1 MSSFNPDF
9 LANLKFGH
17 DVTHVLRLIGRG
29 QGKQELHSQRAPEV
43 LESLRRQSL
52 IESTES
58 SNRLE
63 GITVATAVMSRL
75 VQGNEVPDANIREQ
89 GEIAG
94 YRDVLRTIHDHGD
107 AMPPSANL
115 LLQMH
120 RDVFRYTAG
129 AGGRW
134 KNVDNTIT
142 ETRPDGTVF
151 VRFKPTAAWQTAQAI
166 ADLHQRFDEEIDGAQ
181 VEPLV
186 LIALYVLDFLC
197 IHPFSDGNGRM
208 ARLLT
213 VLQLYRKDYTV
224 GRWVSIEQLYERTK
238 ESYYDTLYRS
248 SIGWHEGRHDPH
260 PWIAYFISVI
270 HAAYRDLE
278 YKLENLQGGH
288 GFKKQLVL
296 EALDRLRGAF
306 SIGDIENAA
315 PSVGRDHIRNIMQEQ
330 RRLGLL
336 VCEGKGRYARW
347 RKA

>member
-9 LANLKFGH
+9 LTSLTFGH

-29 QGKQELHSQRAPEV
+29 QGKQDLHSQRAPEV
-43 LESLRRQSL
+43 LASLRRQSL

-63 GITVATAVMSRL
+63 GITVAPDVMSRL
-75 VQGNEVPDANIREQ
+75 MQGNELPDMNVREE

-94 YRDVLRTIHDHGD
+94 YRDVLGTIHDDGQS
-107 AMPPSANL
+107 MRPSANL

-120 RDVFRYTAG
+120 RDMFKYTAG

-151 VRFKPTAAWQTAQAI
+151 VRFRPTAAWQTAQAI
-166 ADLHQRFDEEIDGAQ
+166 VDLHERFDDEIDGAQ

-213 VLQLYRKDYTV
+213 VLQLYRHDYTV
-224 GRWVSIEQLYERTK
+224 GRWVSIERIYERTK
-238 ESYYDTLYRS
+238 ASYYDTLYRS
-248 SIGWHEGRHDPH
+248 SIGWHEGKHDPH
-260 PWIAYFISVI
+260 PWIAYFLSVI
-270 HAAYRDLE
+270 QAAYRDFEYRLE
-278 YKLENLQGGH
+278 DIQGGY

-296 EALDRLRGAF
+296 DALDRTKDTF
-306 SIGDIENAA
+306 SISDIELAA
-315 PSVGRDHIRNIMQEQ
+315 SSVGRDHIRNVMQEQ

-336 VCEGKGRYARW
+336 ICEGKGRYARW

>member
-1 MSSFNPDF
+1 MSSFNPQF
-9 LANLKFGH
+9 LAGLTFGH

-29 QGKQELHSQRAPEV
+29 QGKQDLHSQRAPEV
-43 LESLRRQSL
+43 LASLRRQSL

-63 GITVATAVMSRL
+63 GITVSHAAMSRL
-75 VQGNEVPDANIREQ
+75 MHGNELPDANAREE

-94 YRDVLRTIHDHGD
+94 YRDVLGTIHEYGQG
-107 AMPPSANL
+107 MRPSANL

-120 RDVFRYTAG
+120 RDMLRYTAS

-166 ADLHQRFDEEIDGAQ
+166 ADLHNRFDEEMDRAQ
-181 VEPLV
+181 VEPLI

-213 VLQLYRKDYTV
+213 VLQLYRHEYTV
-224 GRWVSIEQLYERTK
+224 VRWVSIERIYERTK

-248 SIGWHEGRHDPH
+248 SLGWHQGQHDPH
-260 PWIAYFISVI
+260 PWIAYFLSVLQ
-270 HAAYRDLE
+270 AAYQDFESRLE
-278 YKLENLQGGH
+278 HLQGGH

-296 EALDRLRGAF
+296 EALNRTRGTF
-306 SIGDIENAA
+306 SIGEIEQTAQ
-315 PSVGRDHIRNIMQEQ
+315 SVGRDHIRNVMQEQ